1 MLNVYTFCTVHIICI
16 HHLSLTF
23 YHLYSPDSPYINSI
37 PFNVINN
44 CWITKLSQLGE
55 EGVDI
60 YSSNML
66 VEELGKLGSASGNN
80 KNNDNDKSWI
90 DVTFTARSIVT
101 QKKSVSPKKK
111 ETTPVVKLKPASPMM
126 KKKNSESETKKKAT
140 TPVKEKKKSPNSIAT
155 KKSPSATNVTV
166 AERKQ
171 LDQVTH
177 VNTIKAAARFRLAQA
192 ELALEFASAQ
202 LRSAMN
208 ELEDA
213 RAEVNRAENGSII
226 MTAPQQQ
233 GKTTG

>member
-1 MLNVYTFCTVHIICI
+1 
-16 HHLSLTF
+16 
-23 YHLYSPDSPYINSI
+23 
-37 PFNVINN
+37 
-44 CWITKLSQLGE
+44 
-55 EGVDI
+55 
-60 YSSNML
+60 ML
-66 VEELGKLGSASGNN
+66 VEELGKMRSASGNN
-80 KNNDNDKSWI
+80 KNDDNDKSWI

>member
-1 MLNVYTFCTVHIICI
+1 M
-16 HHLSLTF
+16 
-23 YHLYSPDSPYINSI
+23 
-37 PFNVINN
+37 
-44 CWITKLSQLGE
+44 GE

-66 VEELGKLGSASGNN
+66 VEELGKLRSASGNN

-101 QKKSVSPKKK
+101 QKKSVSPTK
-111 ETTPVVKLKPASPMM
+111 EKDTTPVVKLKPASPM
-126 KKKNSESETKKKAT
+126 KKKKSASETKKKAT

-166 AERKQ
+166 DSERKQ

-177 VNTIKAAARFRLAQA
+177 VNTIKAAARFRVAQA

-202 LRSAMN
+202 VRSAMN

-213 RAEVNRAENGSII
+213 RVELNRAEHGSII
-226 MTAPQQQ
+226 VTAPQQSPQQQ